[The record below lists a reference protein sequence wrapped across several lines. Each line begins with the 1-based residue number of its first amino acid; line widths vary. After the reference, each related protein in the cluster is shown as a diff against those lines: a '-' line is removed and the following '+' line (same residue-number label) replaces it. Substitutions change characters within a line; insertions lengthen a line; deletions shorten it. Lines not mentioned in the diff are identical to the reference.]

1 MCTLG
6 KVCAVIVLRKNN
18 INKIS
23 IVFIMENKRTRK
35 FQYDTEYSNDTI
47 MKLKSIDCKYHIFG
61 IDEDIIKGYICF
73 VNPRTPN
80 KIKQKYFDNNV
91 AFIDTPDE
99 ISINEYRALENAW
112 ETGKLPTTGR
122 PKVTTNAIP
131 IKNEM
136 ATAHR
141 VVEET
146 PISNVLL
153 NQHNELLQ
161 QNNSL
166 LEHSKEI
173 CTFLMKQNQQLLEE
187 NKQLKQT
194 PTTTITN
201 NIEKLENKTINFNV
215 FLNEECKNALTLNEF
230 INSLKIEDSDLFC
243 AKEHGLVEAI
253 TNIFQRGLQNC
264 DITERPVHCTDTKRE
279 TLHIKDKNGW
289 IKESGSDSTHMKSAI
304 TNISNK
310 KLHKLTQYMREN
322 PEGFN
327 NVEADNYEDCLK
339 MRRGVYGADEDLE
352 KTGKKVIKNIA
363 KSVFISSGGQISK

>member
-1 MCTLG
+1 
-6 KVCAVIVLRKNN
+6 
-18 INKIS
+18 
-23 IVFIMENKRTRK
+23 MENKKNRK
-35 FQYDTEYSNDTI
+35 FQYETEYNNDNI
-47 MKLKSIDCKYHIFG
+47 IKLKHINCRYHIFG
-61 IDEDIIKGYICF
+61 IDKHTIKGYIYF
-73 VNPRTPN
+73 VNPRTTS
-80 KIKQKYFDNNV
+80 KLKKLLNNIT
-91 AFIDTPDE
+91 FIGTADE
-99 ISINEYRALENAW
+99 IQINEYRLLENTW
-112 ETGKLPTTGR
+112 ETGKLPSTGR
-122 PKVTTNAIP
+122 PKSIIPTATP

-136 ATAHR
+136 ATTQS
-141 VVEET
+141 VLEET

-194 PTTTITN
+194 PTTSITN

-279 TLHIKDKNGW
+279 TLHIKDHSGW
-289 IKESGSDSTHMKSAI
+289 IKESGADSTHMKSAI

-310 KLHKLTQYMREN
+310 KIHKLTQYMREN

-327 NVEADNYEDCLK
+327 NVESPNYEDCLK
-339 MRRGVYGADEDLE
+339 MRLGVFGADEDLE

-363 KSVFISSGGQISK
+363 KSVYISSGQISK